1 MKFSDLGQDLFSQS
15 SFEMTAIN
23 HLENCSDAH
32 GSHNAP
38 RTLTGRRSSATYIVH
53 CTSTKGDSLVDLTSP
68 KGFWKEEI
76 NLKRKTPLHLSL
88 TTLLFQKVTVLMGL
102 CHQQKRVRVR
112 RKAER
117 KNSYLVHTDNDLTPP
132 Q

>member
-1 MKFSDLGQDLFSQS
+1 M
-15 SFEMTAIN
+15 
-23 HLENCSDAH
+23 
-32 GSHNAP
+32 
-38 RTLTGRRSSATYIVH
+38 
-53 CTSTKGDSLVDLTSP
+53 DLTSP

-88 TTLLFQKVTVLMGL
+88 TTLFQKVTVLMGL